1 MIKHVLAASALF
13 FSAGLAAEPGTPM
26 PLWPGVAP
34 GSENAPQTEHV
45 ATDPKRGRAISHI
58 ANPALVPLYAEHP
71 TGTSIII
78 SPGGGYQQQMHDLEG
93 TAVARW
99 LNTLGVDAYV
109 LKYRMPSE
117 GHANGE
123 DVPLQ
128 DIQRAIRLVRAQKDR
143 PTKRVGTM
151 GFSAGG
157 NLTALSAVYHDKRI
171 YAPVDSADALSARP
185 DFFAVIYGFIPRPGD
200 AEMSHFEPDSPSA
213 KFLLKYP
220 FETAVTSGTPPA
232 FVIHG
237 DADTHAPAKYG
248 MRIRDALGKAGVPC
262 EFHLIKGADHGFALQ
277 AIGEDKAWP
286 GLFAAWL
293 ERLNF

>member
-1 MIKHVLAASALF
+1 MMKQALAAFALF
-13 FSAGLAAEPGTPM
+13 FSASFAAEPSAPL

-34 GSENAPQTEHV
+34 GSENAPKTEQV
-45 ATDPKRGRAISHI
+45 IIDPVNGRVISHI
-58 ANPALVPLYAEHP
+58 ANPALVPFYAEHP

-78 SPGGGYQQQMHDLEG
+78 SPGGGYQKQMHDLEG

-109 LKYRMPSE
+109 LKYRLPSE
-117 GHANGE
+117 GHVTG

-128 DIQRAIRLVRAQKDR
+128 DIQRAIRLVRAQKNH
-143 PTKRVGTM
+143 PAKRVGTM

-157 NLTALSAVYHDKRI
+157 NLTALSAVYYDKRL
-171 YAPVDSADALSARP
+171 YAPVDSADTLSARP

-200 AEMSHFEPDSPSA
+200 AEMSHFDPDSPSA
-213 KFLLKYP
+213 KYLLNYP
-220 FETAVTSGTPPA
+220 FEAAVTSDTPPA

-262 EFHLIKGADHGFALQ
+262 EFHLIKGADHGFALK

-286 GLFAAWL
+286 GMFAAWL
-293 ERLNF
+293 KNLKN